1 MQLKTGVIRMAYRP
15 IFIQQPARLNFRA
28 TVGEVDN
35 AALDLRSAEIQL
47 INREDRIARQEREAE
62 YNE

>member
-1 MQLKTGVIRMAYRP
+1 MAYRP